1 MDDAYRLWYA
11 EDNCVIEF
19 NKKPNTNMV
28 RLLPSMT
35 DKEKQKAA
43 EYPFINCSNLRV
55 RVTYYGQQYEFHV
68 PKGFRWDG
76 ATIPW
81 FVWWIVGSKTENRYR
96 LPSMIHD
103 YMCNNKYVVNF
114 NRKLS
119 SDVFRALL
127 RANAVAKWRI
137 GVMYFFVELCQ
148 KYWVK
153 EWV

>member
-1 MDDAYRLWYA
+1 
-11 EDNCVIEF
+11 
-19 NKKPNTNMV
+19 MV

-43 EYPFINCSNLRV
+43 EYPFINCSNLKV
-55 RVTYYGQQYEFHV
+55 RITYHGQQYEFHV

>member
-1 MDDAYRLWYA
+1 
-11 EDNCVIEF
+11 
-19 NKKPNTNMV
+19 MV
-28 RLLPSMT
+28 RILPSMT

-43 EYPFINCSNLRV
+43 EYPFINCSSLKV
-55 RVTYYGQQYEFHV
+55 RITYYGQQYEFHV

-103 YMCNNKYVVNF
+103 YMCNNKYIVNF

-137 GVMYFFVELCQ
+137 AVMYFFVELCQ

>member
-1 MDDAYRLWYA
+1 
-11 EDNCVIEF
+11 
-19 NKKPNTNMV
+19 MV

-43 EYPFINCSNLRV
+43 EYPFINCSNLKV
-55 RVTYYGQQYEFHV
+55 RITYHGQQYEFHV

-127 RANAVAKWRI
+127 RANAVAKWRVA
-137 GVMYFFVELCQ
+137 VMYFFVELCQ

>member
-1 MDDAYRLWYA
+1 
-11 EDNCVIEF
+11 
-19 NKKPNTNMV
+19 MV

-43 EYPFINCSNLRV
+43 EYPFINCSSLKV
-55 RVTYYGQQYEFHV
+55 RITYYGQQCEFHV

-127 RANAVAKWRI
+127 RANAVAKWRVA
-137 GVMYFFVELCQ
+137 VMYFFVELCQ

>member
-1 MDDAYRLWYA
+1 
-11 EDNCVIEF
+11 
-19 NKKPNTNMV
+19 MV

-43 EYPFINCSNLRV
+43 EYPFINCSSLKV
-55 RVTYYGQQYEFHV
+55 RITYYGQQCEFHV

>member
-1 MDDAYRLWYA
+1 
-11 EDNCVIEF
+11 
-19 NKKPNTNMV
+19 MV
-28 RLLPSMT
+28 RILPSMT

-43 EYPFINCSNLRV
+43 EYPFINCSSLKV
-55 RVTYYGQQYEFHV
+55 RITYYGQQYEFHV

-137 GVMYFFVELCQ
+137 AVMYFFVELCQ

>member
-1 MDDAYRLWYA
+1 MDDTYRLWYA

-28 RLLPSMT
+28 RLLPLMT

-43 EYPFINCSNLRV
+43 EYPFINCSNLKV
-55 RVTYYGQQYEFHV
+55 RITYYGQQCEFHV

-127 RANAVAKWRI
+127 RANAVAKWRVA
-137 GVMYFFVELCQ
+137 VMYFFVELCQ